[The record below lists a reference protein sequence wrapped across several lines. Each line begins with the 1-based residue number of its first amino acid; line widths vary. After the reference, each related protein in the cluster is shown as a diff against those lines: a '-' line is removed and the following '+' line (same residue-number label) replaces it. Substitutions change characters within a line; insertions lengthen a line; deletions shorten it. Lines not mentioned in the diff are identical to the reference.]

1 MERVAP
7 SSSPLSEV
15 ASYDSWEEVN
25 VSCDKG
31 WREVRYYLNRK
42 DGGSDLAIIGKEKS
56 LRHMR
61 YRFAVRNAP
70 LFASWMALGKLRSRR
85 EVIDWLNSVV
95 SDSSPPKHSQ
105 EAGGFSSAR
114 YTSNLDL
121 ESFKDL
127 QSRKLGKY
135 TREFSW
141 LGSPW
146 TGRRRRN
153 HYLSFRRNGVEIS
166 VNDFVYVLAEA
177 DKRLVAYL
185 EDMYEDSRGNKMV
198 VVRWFHKI
206 DEVGIVLPHNFNDRE
221 IFFSLCLQDLC
232 IECIDGLAAV
242 LSPQH
247 FKKFSNLAIHSQLEP
262 FMCNKLFEND
272 YVKPFDITK
281 VKGYW
286 KQDLVRYLS
295 AASPL
300 NSTLICQR
308 NADDQKADVKTND
321 DVLIRPRKKRCLS
334 KDDDICMH
342 NLKRNGLV
350 DAACAD
356 EQNLSNSMIDCKTG
370 MDVCRQKRPGS
381 PSLSPEEA
389 KQNSSQYL
397 KVGSQVEVFSQ
408 DSGLR
413 GCWFRALIIKK
424 HKNKVKVR
432 YQDIQ
437 DAADEANK
445 LEEWIL
451 ASRVAN
457 PDQLGIRVCG
467 RTTVRPSPLLNQGRV
482 SLIVDVG
489 TVVDAWWHDGW
500 WEGIVVKKFAEDKL
514 HVYFPGENQ
523 EAVVGHGDVRHSQD
537 WVGNGWIFMKER
549 PDLVNTILTR
559 MGKSQD
565 VEKSFV
571 CDSVQTAIC
580 GSTQIKQDDPRCND
594 SNLDSRNDGAT
605 NSLQVLDLSKDLLSQ
620 LKWKSS
626 RKRTRVGGFSVQKL
640 NCSDN
645 HSKSA
650 KKAMESLATCE
661 ISLISTPLKVDHEN
675 CKYVGDSLFNSSV
688 VPPLTSLVMSR

>member
-1 MERVAP
+1 MERVTP

-25 VSCDKG
+25 VSFDKG
-31 WREVRYYLNRK
+31 RREVRYYLNRK

-56 LRHMR
+56 LTHMR
-61 YRFAVRNAP
+61 YRFAIRSGP

-95 SDSSPPKHSQ
+95 SDSSPKHSE
-105 EAGGFSSAR
+105 EAGGFSNSR
-114 YTSNLDL
+114 YASNLNL
-121 ESFKDL
+121 ESFKGL
-127 QSRKLGKY
+127 QSGKLGKY

-146 TGRRRRN
+146 TGQRRRK

-177 DKRLVAYL
+177 DRRLVAYL

-206 DEVGIVLPHNFNDRE
+206 DEV
-221 IFFSLCLQDLC
+221 
-232 IECIDGLAAV
+232 DGLAAV

-247 FKKFSNLAIHSQLEP
+247 FKKFSNLAIHTQLNP
-262 FMCNKLFEND
+262 FVCNKLFEND

-295 AASPL
+295 AACPL
-300 NSTLICQR
+300 NGTLICQQ
-308 NADDQKADVKTND
+308 NADDRKSDVKTNG
-321 DVLIRPRKKRCLS
+321 DVLIRPRKRRCLS

-342 NLKRNGLV
+342 NFKRNGSMDV
-350 DAACAD
+350 ACED
-356 EQNLSNSMIDCKTG
+356 EQNLINSMIDCKAG
-370 MDVCRQKRPGS
+370 MDVCGQKRPRS

-389 KQNSSQYL
+389 KQNSSEYL

-500 WEGIVVKKFAEDKL
+500 WEGIVVKKYAEDKL

-523 EAVVGHGDVRHSQD
+523 EAVLGHGDVRHSQD
-537 WVGNGWIFMKER
+537 WVGNGWIFIER

-571 CDSVQTAIC
+571 CNTVQSAIW

-594 SNLDSRNDGAT
+594 SNMDFRNDGAT